1 MASKNHIL
9 LVFEK
14 FNKDQHGLLEEDIN
28 VKDKKKFLVVQCIV
42 FPQVRECLE
51 AIDGG
56 TI

>member
-9 LVFEK
+9 LFFEK